1 MPRRPGCLGVEPVPK
16 IIQGQLSQ
24 LLKLGLSGGAAGAP
38 GPTLAPLWEQMVL
51 VSFLSF
57 TKVSW

>member
-1 MPRRPGCLGVEPVPK
+1 MPRSPGCLGVEPIPK

-24 LLKLGLSGGAAGAP
+24 LPKLGLAAGAAGAP